1 MEICRGGG
9 VGGWVK
15 YVAALRHCGAAG
27 MSDDEFNQ
35 SQSRAARI
43 LRVTLIERPTRTFTQ
58 YSNSRNAHG
67 LDHSGALGELR
78 L

>member
-1 MEICRGGG
+1 
-9 VGGWVK
+9 
-15 YVAALRHCGAAG
+15 